1 MSDKPKYWFPAKCY
15 GWGWG
20 PPSTWQGWI
29 VLAGYLLLMIPGI
42 NIIDPKVNMINFLL
56 YTTAHT
62 LLRQI
67 GYSGYNEHETAG
79 ELFVMLLHM
88 YKNVTTYILKHV

>member
-42 NIIDPKVNMINFLL
+42 TIIDPIVNMINYLL
-56 YTTAHT
+56 YTTV
-62 LLRQI
+62 L
-67 GYSGYNEHETAG
+67 TAIFIFICWRKG
-79 ELFVMLLHM
+79 EPPRWRWG
-88 YKNVTTYILKHV
+88 KDKDN